1 MGFVTRY
8 VPCFLLISASFF
20 QCDLFF
26 NFDNVE
32 LMYQCVF
39 EFLGYQ
45 SLVCMSYE
53 GMDEDIDRYNH
64 I

>member
-8 VPCFLLISASFF
+8 APCVLLISASFF